1 MTSMTSMKSMMRMT
15 FSILLVAMAMPW
27 VVGSLATADEASP
40 PKAVPQTRRQM
51 LDALESLKSR
61 TPRIPLPPPEA
72 RAAEN
77 AGPLGVVNN
86 GLMRSHYLPAELR
99 AGGFARQPDPALAL
113 DNQFAVELFWI
124 VSRVNNCQ
132 YCLGHQEAKL
142 ATAGMTEAGL
152 LALDTDWRSFPAEQ
166 QAAFAFAR
174 KLTSTPHAITDADID
189 ALRPHFQPMQIL
201 GIAMLVARYN
211 STNRWTDSLGIPQ
224 EAHREFRSHLTT
236 DEQDRPSQVTMKGY
250 PPRAGLR
257 DFTAWKTAFDRA
269 ASRTS
274 RLPLADAAAV
284 AELLA
289 SSGVTSAPREYERLL
304 ANFPVAGSPWITQV
318 RAAES
323 AGQLPRDL
331 REKIAC
337 VAARA
342 DQAWYMQHRGRQAL
356 LARGLDDQQIF
367 ALGTNQGTN
376 LGSNL
381 GTNPGAPSA
390 EAAALAFTNKLT
402 IDPQAMT
409 DADIESLLVHFTPH
423 QVAEIVYHVGVAA
436 FLDRLTEAAGLGWSE
451 EQP

>member
-1 MTSMTSMKSMMRMT
+1 
-15 FSILLVAMAMPW
+15 
-27 VVGSLATADEASP
+27 
-40 PKAVPQTRRQM
+40 
-51 LDALESLKSR
+51 
-61 TPRIPLPPPEA
+61 
-72 RAAEN
+72 
-77 AGPLGVVNN
+77 
-86 GLMRSHYLPAELR
+86 
-99 AGGFARQPDPALAL
+99 
-113 DNQFAVELFWI
+113 
-124 VSRVNNCQ
+124 
-132 YCLGHQEAKL
+132 
-142 ATAGMTEAGL
+142 MTEAGL
-152 LALDTDWRSFPAEQ
+152 LALDTDWRSFPPDQ

-174 KLTSTPHAITDADID
+174 KLTSTPHAVTDADID
-189 ALRPHFQPMQIL
+189 GLRPHFQPIQIL

-224 EAHREFRSHLTT
+224 EAHREFRSQLTT

-250 PPRAGLR
+250 PPRAGFH
-257 DFTAWKTAFDRA
+257 DFTAWKTAFDQA

-284 AELLA
+284 AKLLA
-289 SSGVTSAPREYERLL
+289 TDDGKSAPREYERLL

-342 DQAWYMQHRGRQAL
+342 DQAWYMQHRARQAL
-356 LARGLDDQQIF
+356 LARGLDEQQIF
-367 ALGTNQGTN
+367 ALGTNPGTN
-376 LGSNL
+376 LGA
-381 GTNPGAPSA
+381 NPDSPPA
-390 EAAALAFTNKLT
+390 EVAALAFTNKLT

>member
-1 MTSMTSMKSMMRMT
+1 MTSMTSMVRMVL
-15 FSILLVAMAMPW
+15 SILLVPMAMPW
-27 VVGSLATADEASP
+27 VAGSSAMADEASP

-72 RAAEN
+72 RAAET

-99 AGGFARQPDPALAL
+99 SGGFARQPDPVLAL

-142 ATAGMTEAGL
+142 AAAGMTEAGL
-152 LALDTDWRSFPAEQ
+152 LTLDTDWKTFPAEQ

-174 KLTSTPHAITDADID
+174 KLTSTPHAVTDADID

-201 GIAMLVARYN
+201 GIVMLVARYN

-224 EAHREFRSHLTT
+224 EAHREFRSHLTA

-250 PPRAGLR
+250 PPRAGFR

-269 ASRTS
+269 AVRTS

-284 AELLA
+284 AKLLA
-289 SSGVTSAPREYERLL
+289 ADDGNSGAREYERLL

-331 REKIAC
+331 SEKIAC
-337 VAARA
+337 VAARG
-342 DQAWYMQHRGRQAL
+342 DQAWYMQHRARQAL
-356 LARGLDDQQIF
+356 LARGLDEQQIF
-367 ALGTNQGTN
+367 NLGTNVGKN
-376 LGSNL
+376 LGSNPD
-381 GTNPGAPSA
+381 TPPA
-390 EAAALAFTNKLT
+390 EATALAFTHKLT
-402 IDPQAMT
+402 VDPQAMT
-409 DADIESLLVHFTPH
+409 DADVESLLVHFAPH

-436 FLDRLTEAAGLGWSE
+436 FLNRLTESAGLGWSE
-451 EQP
+451 KQE